1 PTRRAMSADIEA
13 CQGLKIRQV
22 GAGQRHFD
30 CSHFAD
36 CGTTSIGVPAP
47 GKSAIRLLQGQLL
60 KHVCCDEARLSM
72 PKASQPST
80 RSHGSHHHVACMG
93 SFKSGCG
100 ALGREHLRH
109 WTAVSFTTA
118 GAAARS
124 WLRSMEFLR
133 RGLDLG
139 ISSGA
144 VCNAALSAC
153 AEGRQW
159 QQALA
164 LLEAAE
170 RRDADV
176 IAFSACISACAGA
189 QEWQQALVVFERCQP
204 DEVACTACI
213 SACAA
218 GLQWQLA
225 FGLFQENAAA
235 LAAAQRAHVEQFGL
249 RRPGLANSPGSS
261 CSF

>member
-1 PTRRAMSADIEA
+1 MRSQSLESDIVLWNSIASAAYDGGRWLLSLA
-13 CQGLKIRQV
+13 VLDAAPQV
-22 GAGQRHFD
+22 
-30 CSHFAD
+30 
-36 CGTTSIGVPAP
+36 
-47 GKSAIRLLQGQLL
+47 
-60 KHVCCDEARLSM
+60 
-72 PKASQPST
+72 
-80 RSHGSHHHVACMG
+80 
-93 SFKSGCG
+93 
-100 ALGREHLRH
+100 ALH

-153 AEGRQW
+153 AEGRRW

-164 LLEAAE
+164 LLAAAE